1 MKKIEEYSAMPN
13 PWHAWIMDNAPAFA
27 DFIRYAAKI
36 ERLNADNRGR
46 PWLVAIPEW
55 LDNSGLDNEEALDA
69 WVAYCNFRAD
79 LNEYR
84 TPRAR
89 GVN

>member
-1 MKKIEEYSAMPN
+1 MQTITDYHNAPN
-13 PWHAWIMDNAPAFA
+13 PWFAWITDNAPEFG

-36 ERLNADNRGR
+36 ERLNADNRG
-46 PWLVAIPEW
+46 PLWLKAIPEY

-69 WVAYCNFRAD
+69 WIAYCQFRTA
-79 LNEYR
+79 LTEYR
-84 TPRAR
+84 TQGVR